1 MNALEDRLT
10 DVLTRTADAVEVN
23 PDLQRVLEGTALVPI
38 EGTLREHRRSR
49 SRAVPAIAAAL
60 VVVALIGAVVARSA
74 DPTTTT
80 TDPAEPAPSAA
91 SADDMPRILVT
102 AAGWSI
108 ERVQR
113 LSPPTGELVFSD
125 TGERLLEFIWNPK
138 ADHDE
143 LLADRRQAS
152 EGTWPV
158 VVAGSDGEVF
168 QYAGSLD
175 FTALWLTGSHSF
187 ELRSSSFGRVEDF
200 LAVIATVQPVDVSTW
215 TAALPD
221 DVVLP
226 DQRAVV
232 VADIVD
238 DLPIP
243 ESLDVQQ
250 LGVGDS
256 TSRQA
261 IGMDVTQDVACA
273 WVQQWV
279 DGTTSND
286 AEAVTQATAAMASS
300 HQWDVL
306 VDNDGM
312 FAFYIWQVADA
323 MAAGE
328 PVNGDT
334 SIPTGIG
341 YQRAIG
347 CPEG

>member
-1 MNALEDRLT
+1 MNTLEDRLT
-10 DVLTRTADAVEVN
+10 NVLTRTADAVEVK
-23 PDLQRVLEGTALVPI
+23 PDLQRVLDGTAVVPI
-38 EGTLREHRRSR
+38 DGALHEHRRSR
-49 SRAVPAIAAAL
+49 SLAVPAIAAAL
-60 VVVALIGAVVARSA
+60 VVVALIGAVVARSG

-80 TDPAEPAPSAA
+80 TDPAEPSASAA
-91 SADDMPRILVT
+91 SADDMPRILV
-102 AAGWSI
+102 AAEGWSI

-113 LSPPTGELVFSD
+113 LSPPSGELVFSD
-125 TGERLLEFIWNPK
+125 AGERLLEFTWNPK

-158 VVAGSDGEVF
+158 VIAGSDGEVF

-175 FTALWLTGSHSF
+175 FTALWRTESHSF
-187 ELRSSSFGRVEDF
+187 ELRGSTFASLEDF
-200 LAVIATVQPVDVSTW
+200 LAVIATVQPVDVRTW

-226 DQRAVV
+226 DQRAAV
-232 VADIVD
+232 VADIMD
-238 DLPIP
+238 ALPIP
-243 ESLDVQQ
+243 NGLDVQQ
-250 LGVGDS
+250 LGAGDS
-256 TSRQA
+256 TTRQS
-261 IGMDVTQDVACA
+261 IGMDVTQDVACG

-279 DGTTSND
+279 DGTARND
-286 AEAVTQATAAMASS
+286 AEAVSQATAAMASS
-300 HQWDVL
+300 HEWAVL

-347 CPEG
+347 CPES